1 MPIVRRNSQGKTH
14 VVSETSKGYTPE
26 NLFGSVKNET
36 AKTGPYYSR
45 LPEVQ
50 KLLNEHFDMSDKTT
64 RQTLIAM
71 DEASHNTVLT
81 TLTSKL
87 YDHIV
92 KKTADIDF
100 GEIPSTNGDITKLSQ
115 YEDLKEVIGIMK
127 DMLKEY
133 RQPTD
138 PVDTLTV
145 ALANLET
152 RKDLFKRAYAANCE
166 LPILM
171 YNTTAL
177 SIINGISYLIAVC
190 IEFIKSPKDE
200 SFQIS
205 LDKVAYAKTKDH
217 LLYQT
222 LDKFNR
228 SCERGDFDKAMEA
241 VIQQRVKKFTG
252 VAIGV
257 LAGTVA
263 GIIVILNII
272 PVLREM
278 VYLIYYSRMK
288 VADFFEIQADLLQ
301 MNAYNVEHNNTIDK
315 ETRNEIA
322 KKQTDIADRFRK
334 ISNAATIDA
343 KKTDVETTR
352 ELHTSNKKL
361 KIDELEDEVEEYS
374 DSDNN
379 SALF

>member
-301 MNAYNVEHNNTIDK
+301 MNAYNVEHNSTIDK